1 MKRTVKDLV
10 NLKGKV
16 VLLRVDFNVPID
28 KNGKILDLNR
38 VNASL
43 PTIKYLIEQE
53 AKIVL
58 MSHMGRPEGYEIR
71 LSLWPISLILM
82 QKLNTKV
89 YFSNKATGF
98 EVKERL
104 HSMNNGEVLLL
115 ENVRFYEGETK
126 CDMKFARELAS
137 IGDVF
142 INDAFG
148 CSHRKHATTYGIA
161 RLMPNAIGLLMEK
174 EVNVLTQAMEEP
186 KRPFVAVIGGAKV
199 PYKIKIL
206 RRFIDQADTILIG
219 GAMAY
224 TFLVAS
230 GIAVGESITYLDSV
244 DVARDVLNYAKEKGK
259 KVLLPIDH
267 IAVRKGDKKQKKFA
281 TDSLIEDMVGMDI
294 GPKTVK
300 LFSEE
305 IMQAGQIVWNGPLG
319 KYEDEDYREGTNKI
333 AKAISLSK
341 AYSVVGGGDSVSAVK
356 ASKNAGGVNFLST
369 GGGATLKFI
378 EDGSLPCLEV
388 IQEQIR

>member
-38 VNASL
+38 VNAAI
-43 PTIKYLIEQE
+43 PTIKYLIEQGS
-53 AKIVL
+53 KVVI

-82 QKLNTKV
+82 RKLNTKV
-89 YFSNKATGF
+89 YFSNKAIGY

-142 INDAFG
+142 VNDAFG

-174 EVNVLTQAMEEP
+174 EVDVLTQAMENP

-199 PYKIKIL
+199 PYKIKL
-206 RRFIDQADTILIG
+206 LKRFIDQADTILIG

-230 GIAVGESITYLDSV
+230 GIAVGESIT
-244 DVARDVLNYAKEKGK
+244 
-259 KVLLPIDH
+259 
-267 IAVRKGDKKQKKFA
+267 
-281 TDSLIEDMVGMDI
+281 
-294 GPKTVK
+294 
-300 LFSEE
+300 
-305 IMQAGQIVWNGPLG
+305 
-319 KYEDEDYREGTNKI
+319 
-333 AKAISLSK
+333 
-341 AYSVVGGGDSVSAVK
+341 
-356 ASKNAGGVNFLST
+356 
-369 GGGATLKFI
+369 
-378 EDGSLPCLEV
+378 
-388 IQEQIR
+388 

>member
-16 VLLRVDFNVPID
+16 VLLRVDFNVPVD

-38 VNASL
+38 VNAAI
-43 PTIKYLIEQE
+43 PTIKYLIEQG
-53 AKIVL
+53 AKIVI

-71 LSLWPISLILM
+71 LSMWPISLILM

-89 YFSNKATGF
+89 YFSNKAVGV

-126 CDMKFARELAS
+126 CDMKFARDLAS
-137 IGDVF
+137 IGDIFV
-142 INDAFG
+142 NDAFG

-174 EVNVLTQAMEEP
+174 EVNVLTQAMENP

-224 TFLVAS
+224 TFLVAT
-230 GIAVGESITYLDSV
+230 GTAVGESITYHDSV
-244 DVARDVLNYAKEKGK
+244 DVAREVLNYAAQKGK

-267 IAVRKGDKKQKKFA
+267 IAIRKGSTKKFV
-281 TDSLIEDMVGMDI
+281 TDNLIEDMIGMDI

-305 IMQAGQIVWNGPLG
+305 IAKAGQIVWNGPLG
-319 KYEDEDYREGTNKI
+319 KYEDEDFREGTNKI

-356 ASKNAGGVNFLST
+356 ASKNASGVNFLST

-388 IQEQIR
+388 IQEKIR